1 MLPRPAKSVQNGT
14 TSVEKL
20 EHTVPAEKESD
31 LGATEKAVGNY
42 TRAAFAKRRRN
53 RAVCP
58 EYQIMRGERVKVG
71 KNCTLARERGIK
83 ARAWRGKSGLHS
95 EGRASKKSLP
105 RRSRRR
111 YERVSGHKSS
121 PG

>member
-20 EHTVPAEKESD
+20 EHTVHAEKESD

-58 EYQIMRGERVKVG
+58 EYQIMRGERESRWAR
-71 KNCTLARERGIK
+71 TAPWRERGESK
-83 ARAWRGKSGLHS
+83 REHGEERVDSTVKDGQAR
-95 EGRASKKSLP
+95 RASLG
-105 RRSRRR
+105 
-111 YERVSGHKSS
+111 EVEEGMSG
-121 PG
+121 